1 MNRRIRATLLGILLG
16 FIGDIIGFVLYG
28 LVFSWLKGVTFGF
41 FYQKIFLETEL
52 FRSQILTGALIVNIL
67 MFYILMR
74 RRLDDLNKGVLIAIL
89 LTVIGIVYYYT

>member
-1 MNRRIRATLLGILLG
+1 MNRRMRDTLLGILLG
-16 FIGDIIGFVLYG
+16 FIGDVIGFVLYG
-28 LVFSWLKGVTFGF
+28 LVFSWMNGVSFGY
-41 FYQKIFLETEL
+41 FYQKIFLDTEL

-74 RRLDDLNKGVLIAIL
+74 RRMDDLNKGVLIAIL

>member
-1 MNRRIRATLLGILLG
+1 MRDTLLGILLG
-16 FIGDIIGFVLYG
+16 FIGDVIGFVLYG
-28 LVFSWLKGVTFGF
+28 LVFSWMNGVSFGH
-41 FYQKIFLETEL
+41 FYQKIFLDTEL

-74 RRLDDLNKGVLIAIL
+74 RRMDDLNKGVLIAIL